1 MNGSEITYPEDESDF
16 DYGQSNEETTMGWR
30 ELNAGNHNQALEH
43 FKQALIHY
51 PKNELAKRGML
62 QGLKMRYW
70 FFRIFQNYMLWM
82 EEKSSAAK
90 WGVLIGFYM
99 LNRAL
104 LFINNHYPSARI
116 IVIPLIVL
124 YLCFALTTW
133 IMIPLS
139 NLILRLNPYGRFALD
154 EEEVKSSN
162 LLGIDLLLA
171 CISGAVYFFTGN
183 MLYAMCGFFFLTMS
197 VPLAGVF
204 LAPAFS
210 RARKLLIAYAS
221 GMMVLGVFAIMAY
234 LSGGDEMNRFS
245 GIYILALVIYQWVA
259 NALVIR

>member
-1 MNGSEITYPEDESDF
+1 MSTSETVYPEGESDF
-16 DYGQSNEETTMGWR
+16 DYGRSNEETTMGWR
-30 ELNAGNHNQALEH
+30 ELSAGNHKQALEH

-51 PKNELAKRGML
+51 PENELAKQGML
-62 QGLKMRYW
+62 QGLRMRYW
-70 FFRIFQNYMLWM
+70 FFRLFQNYMLWI
-82 EEKSSAAK
+82 EAKSSAAK

-104 LFINNHYPSARI
+104 LFINNHYPSARM
-116 IVIPLIVL
+116 IVVPLIVL

-133 IMIPLS
+133 IIVPLS
-139 NLILRLNPYGRFALD
+139 NLLLRLNPYGRFALD

-171 CISGAVYFFTGN
+171 CISGVVYVFTGK

-197 VPLAGVF
+197 VPLAGIF
-204 LAPAFS
+204 LVPVFS
-210 RARKLLIAYAS
+210 RARKLLTAYAS
-221 GMMVLGVFAIMAY
+221 GMMVLGVLAIMAY

-245 GIYILALVIYQWVA
+245 GIYILAFLIYQWVA

>member
-1 MNGSEITYPEDESDF
+1 
-16 DYGQSNEETTMGWR
+16 
-30 ELNAGNHNQALEH
+30 
-43 FKQALIHY
+43 
-51 PKNELAKRGML
+51 
-62 QGLKMRYW
+62 
-70 FFRIFQNYMLWM
+70 
-82 EEKSSAAK
+82 
-90 WGVLIGFYM
+90 
-99 LNRAL
+99 
-104 LFINNHYPSARI
+104 
-116 IVIPLIVL
+116 
-124 YLCFALTTW
+124 
-133 IMIPLS
+133 MIPLS